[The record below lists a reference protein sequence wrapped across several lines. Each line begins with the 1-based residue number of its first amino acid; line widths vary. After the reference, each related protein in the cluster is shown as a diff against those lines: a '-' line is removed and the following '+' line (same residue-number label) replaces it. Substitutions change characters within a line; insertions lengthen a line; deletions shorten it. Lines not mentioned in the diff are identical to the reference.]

1 MNQDP
6 TPPSPTRVGPTPK
19 YQLALMIWVA
29 VVPTLIALQ
38 TLLRSFLTG
47 TPMMARTVV
56 LSTLAVPIV
65 VYGLMPPLQRLRV
78 YIATRRRRS

>member
-1 MNQDP
+1 MNENA
-6 TPPSPTRVGPTPK
+6 TSPSPTRVGPAPK

-38 TLLRSFLTG
+38 VLLRSFLADA
-47 TPMMARTVV
+47 PMIFRTVF

-65 VYGLMPPLQRLRV
+65 VYCLMPPLQRLRV
-78 YIATRRRRS
+78 YMATRRRL